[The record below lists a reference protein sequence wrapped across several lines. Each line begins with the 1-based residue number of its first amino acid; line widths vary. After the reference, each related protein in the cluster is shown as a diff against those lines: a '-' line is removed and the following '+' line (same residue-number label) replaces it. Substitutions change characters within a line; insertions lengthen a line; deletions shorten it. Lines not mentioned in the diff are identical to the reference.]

1 MALLTSLIIVIGV
14 LSLSNLVLL
23 YGVIRRLRLHAE
35 ALAARPAGES
45 VLGAVVQSF
54 RVTSADGT
62 EVGGVDLRPGT
73 IAGFFAPGCGP
84 CEELLPRFTAAVAGH
99 PVLAVVAEG
108 DDEGP
113 YVDRLRPVG
122 TVVTG
127 EAAAVVAAA
136 FGVRSYPVLCRV
148 GPGGTLQE
156 LNRDLH
162 DLLVA
167 A

>member
-1 MALLTSLIIVIGV
+1 MALLTSLIVVIGV

-35 ALAARPAGES
+35 ALAARPPSES
-45 VLGAVVQSF
+45 VLGAVVQPF
-54 RVTSADGT
+54 RVTSVDGT
-62 EVGGVDLRPGT
+62 EVTGLDLEPGT

-108 DDEGP
+108 DDGP
-113 YVDRLRPVG
+113 YVDRLRPAG

-127 EAAAVVAAA
+127 AAASVVAAA

-156 LNRDLH
+156 IDRDLR